1 MRIVVTGA
9 TGLLGNNIVRM
20 AIDKGHDVVA
30 ISRTASKSKALEG
43 LRLEP
48 VDADVTDWDGISKK
62 IDGPVQAVV
71 HCAAHI
77 HIGWKQL
84 EQGHHINGNGTR
96 NALRFAEERG
106 CRCIHVSTVNTLTV
120 GSKNQI
126 VEEDTPGDGQIPCT
140 YVVTKR
146 AAERESRAYVSR
158 GGDAVIVYP
167 GFMLGPWDWKP
178 SSGRMICD
186 LRGGAPPWAPSGGC
200 SVCDPRDVASAI
212 LAAIDRAPRGG
223 RFILGGENWTYMQLW
238 REITSQLGSRKPLT
252 TMRFL
257 VPWIAGTVGDC
268 VGRLTSEEPIINSA
282 AIAMGSQFHWYS
294 SERAATHLGYRSRPA
309 KESIRDAIAWLRQ
322 YEYLP
327 KAKS

>member
-20 AIDKGHDVVA
+20 AIDKGHEVVA
-30 ISRTASKSKALEG
+30 VSRTASKSKALSG

-48 VDADVTDWDGISKK
+48 VDSDVTDWDGITSKLT
-62 IDGPVQAVV
+62 GPVPAVV

-120 GSKNQI
+120 GSKNRI
-126 VEEDTPGDGQIPCT
+126 VEEDTPGDGQVPCT

-146 AAERESRAYVSR
+146 AAEQETRAYISR

-186 LRGGAPPWAPSGGC
+186 LRSGAPPWAPSGGC

-212 LAAIDRAPRGG
+212 LAAMDRAPRGG

-238 REITSQLGSRKPLT
+238 REITSQLGSRKPLI
-252 TMRFL
+252 TMRYL

-268 VGRLTSEEPIINSA
+268 IGRLTSEEPIINSA

-294 SERAATHLGYRSRPA
+294 SERAAAQLGYRSRPA
-309 KESIRDAIAWLRQ
+309 QESIRDAIAWLRQ
-322 YEYLP
+322 YEYIP
-327 KAKS
+327 KVKS